1 MASSMAMGTQ
11 HSDVLPEAGGLQDV
25 LHEAGNVLVLVVL
38 VIHLAYP
45 HYTTTEMITLT
56 T

>member
-38 VIHLAYP
+38 VIHLAHP
-45 HYTTTEMITLT
+45 TIRLRR
-56 T
+56 